1 MTPDGIEGKLAVL
14 VALCEEIRDLL
25 AEGKKAAH
33 SAASSSPATSA
44 QPLSFSGT
52 ALSDGVAYKSGAGAF
67 YRIRL
72 DAPVTL
78 GASTFTEVD
87 IGVSYAVARPRKY
100 DKVAVDG
107 RANVKFYGGK
117 ERLIVFANHCRIEQM
132 AHSASE
138 SDVPE
143 DDMDIPY

>member
-1 MTPDGIEGKLAVL
+1 MSADGIEGKLAVL

-25 AEGKKAAH
+25 AAGKKAALA
-33 SAASSSPATSA
+33 AASSSSATSA
-44 QPLSFSGT
+44 QPLSLTGM
-52 ALSDGVAYKSGAGAF
+52 ALDDGIAYKSGAGAF
-67 YRIRL
+67 YRVRL
-72 DAPVTL
+72 DAPLTV

-87 IGVSYAVARPRKY
+87 VGVSYAVARPRKY

-117 ERLIVFANHCRIEQM
+117 ERLTVFANHCRIEQV
-132 AHSASE
+132 ASA

-143 DDMDIPY
+143 DEMDVPY

>member
-1 MTPDGIEGKLAVL
+1 MSPDGTEAKLAVL

-25 AEGKKAAH
+25 AAGKKAALA
-33 SAASSSPATSA
+33 AASSAAAAAP
-44 QPLSFSGT
+44 QPLSLTGV
-52 ALSDGVAYKSGAGAF
+52 ALDDGVAYKSGAGAF
-67 YRIRL
+67 YRVRL
-72 DAPVTL
+72 DAPVTV
-78 GASTFTEVD
+78 GASTFTEAD

-117 ERLIVFANHCRIEQM
+117 ERLTVFANHCRIEQM

-138 SDVPE
+138 SSVPE

>member
-25 AEGKKAAH
+25 AAGKKAALA
-33 SAASSSPATSA
+33 AASSSQATSA
-44 QPLSFSGT
+44 QPLSLTGM
-52 ALSDGVAYKSGAGAF
+52 ALDDGIAYKSGAGAF
-67 YRIRL
+67 YRVRL
-72 DAPVTL
+72 DAPLTV

-87 IGVSYAVARPRKY
+87 VGVSYAVARPRKY

-117 ERLIVFANHCRIEQM
+117 ERLTVFANQCRIEQL
-132 AHSASE
+132 SAS
-138 SDVPE
+138 SPE
-143 DDMDIPY
+143 TDDMDVPY

>member
-1 MTPDGIEGKLAVL
+1 MSADGIEGKLAVL

-25 AEGKKAAH
+25 AAGKKAALA
-33 SAASSSPATSA
+33 AASSSATSA
-44 QPLSFSGT
+44 QPLSLTGM
-52 ALSDGVAYKSGAGAF
+52 ALDDGIAYKSGTGAF
-67 YRIRL
+67 YRVKL

-117 ERLIVFANHCRIEQM
+117 ERLTVFANHCRIEQM
-132 AHSASE
+132 ASSASE
-138 SDVPE
+138 SSVPE
-143 DDMDIPY
+143 DEMDVPY

>member
-1 MTPDGIEGKLAVL
+1 MSQDIEGKLAVL
-14 VALCEEIRDLL
+14 CAICEEIRDLL
-25 AEGKKAAH
+25 AAGKKAALA
-33 SAASSSPATSA
+33 AASSPAA
-44 QPLSFSGT
+44 APQPLSFTGT
-52 ALSDGVAYKSGAGAF
+52 ALDDGAAYKSGAGAF
-67 YRIRL
+67 YRVKL
-72 DAPVTL
+72 DAPVTV

-107 RANVKFYGGK
+107 RANVNFYGGK
-117 ERLIVFANHCRIEQM
+117 ERLTVFANHCRIEQM
-132 AHSASE
+132 SSSASE